1 MLLYTLVFIASVFIT
16 LIFFRVPFRQD
27 IQLLISSYKKAGKLV
42 TTTEH
47 DSDAMQEL
55 LMGEVKLQFKFLF
68 FLMGKFIILVS
79 PALFLFLCM
88 DFLTMPMQLLLGV
101 VPLIVSVLA
110 FLLVYLIKRYVDRSA
125 Q

>member
-1 MLLYTLVFIASVFIT
+1 MLLYILVFIASVFIT
-16 LIFFRVPFRQD
+16 LIYFRVPFRQD
-27 IQLLISSYKKAGKLV
+27 VQSLISSYKKAGKMV

-68 FLMGKFIILVS
+68 LLMGKFLILVF
-79 PALFLFLCM
+79 PALFLLLCM
-88 DFLTMPMQLLLGV
+88 DFLKMPMHLLIGV
-101 VPLIVSVLA
+101 VPIIVSILA
-110 FLLVYLIKRYVDRSA
+110 FLLVYLIKRYVERSA